1 MLVGYDANNVMRNSA
16 ELGDF
21 CRALVEKLAQRHVS
35 DYRALLFST
44 RIKSAYRT
52 YFTSFANVSTFVPSG
67 SATLMPSAW
76 MRYSLGPSLQLEK
89 VKVFHGLNEELPYRI
104 GLNVRTIVTFY
115 GMEHNKTSLLD
126 SLVWKRRMEYSLRVA
141 DVVVAVSEDVKR
153 QILETGVPEQK
164 VVVIGTGNP
173 YELTDQMVEQ
183 YFDLYRKLSRD

>member
-16 ELGDF
+16 ELGEF

-35 DYRALLFST
+35 EYRALLFST

-52 YFTSFANVSTFVPSG
+52 YYTSFANVSTFIPTGFSR
-67 SATLMPSAW
+67 LMPSAW
-76 MRYSLGPSLQLEK
+76 MRYRLDPWLQFEK
-89 VKVFHGLNEELPYRI
+89 VKVFHGLNEELPYRL
-104 GLNVRTIVTFY
+104 GHNVRTIVTFY

-126 SLVWKRRMEYSLRVA
+126 SMVWKKRLKYSLQVA
-141 DVVVAVSEDVKR
+141 DVIVAVSEEVKR
-153 QILETGVPEQK
+153 QILETGIPEQK

-183 YFDLYRKLSRD
+183 YFELYRKLYRD